1 MRWLL
6 FLSRLAFICGFAF
19 LLSLL
24 SLFFKEIENQELL
37 QTLITIGYVIGL
49 IVMPLSLLC
58 YFVLWVAGKK
68 PGTIVPKW
76 ILIAN
81 ILFLAILFTYIFYL
95 NDPYYFK
102 R

>member
-37 QTLITIGYVIGL
+37 QTLITIGFVIGAVAMPASL
-49 IVMPLSLLC
+49 ISYLILSL
-58 YFVLWVAGKK
+58 AGKR
-68 PGTIVPKW
+68 PGTVVPRWIVV
-76 ILIAN
+76 AN
-81 ILFLAILFTYIFYL
+81 ILFLLVLLTYIFYL
-95 NDPYYFK
+95 NDPYYYK

>member
-19 LLSLL
+19 VLSLL

-49 IVMPLSLLC
+49 IVLPFSLLS
-58 YFVLWVAGKK
+58 YFVLWLAGKK
-68 PGTIVPKW
+68 PARIVPRW
-76 ILIAN
+76 ILISN

-95 NDPYYFK
+95 NDPYYYK

>member
-19 LLSLL
+19 VLSLL

-49 IVMPLSLLC
+49 IVLPLSLLS
-58 YFVLWVAGKK
+58 YFVLWMIGKK
-68 PGTIVPKW
+68 PGTIVPAW

-95 NDPYYFK
+95 NDPYYYK

>member
-19 LLSLL
+19 VLSFV
-24 SLFFKEIENQELL
+24 SLFFKQIENQELL
-37 QTLITIGYVIGL
+37 QTLIAIGF
-49 IVMPLSLLC
+49 VMGAVVLPVSLLS
-58 YFVLWVAGKK
+58 YLVLMLAGKK
-68 PGTIVPKW
+68 PGMVVPKW

-81 ILFLAILFTYIFYL
+81 ILFLLLLFTYIFYL
-95 NDPYYFK
+95 NDPYYYK